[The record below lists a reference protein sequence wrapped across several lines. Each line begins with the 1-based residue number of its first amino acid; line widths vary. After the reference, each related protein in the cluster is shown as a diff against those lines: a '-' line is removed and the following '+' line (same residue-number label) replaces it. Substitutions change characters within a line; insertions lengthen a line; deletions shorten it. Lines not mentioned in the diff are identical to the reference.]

1 MQYEKVYRKKV
12 PVYQLAWCK
21 SENVATLML
30 TVKIKILLT
39 CFNDQS
45 GDSEIINLKFSTK

>member
-21 SENVATLML
+21 SENIATLML